1 MDIKE
6 IDIGEKYSKK
16 IAMDSTATVL
26 FKEFENYDE
35 VILDFA
41 NVEFV
46 SRSFAQ
52 EYIFLR
58 YHSKTHI
65 IEKNMNDFIKGLM
78 EVVEEDFK
86 ETCLS

>member
-1 MDIKE
+1 
-6 IDIGEKYSKK
+6 
-16 IAMDSTATVL
+16 MDSTAIVL
-26 FKEFENYDE
+26 FNEFDDSEE
-35 VILDFA
+35 VILDFT
-41 NVEFV
+41 NVEFI

-52 EYIFLR
+52 EYVFLR
-58 YHSKTHI
+58 HHSKTHI